1 MTAAFPNGLY
11 ILDHQIELGQ
21 RSTTLHS
28 NIFTSKLMKKSN
40 AEQCMIMK
48 TFAINV
54 TIWRSH
60 IIQLHVHQPHAIDSV
75 MSPPSPRQIAACVPT
90 SIFSPAICT
99 CTPLHNLV
107 NHHHTIQIYPPTHNY
122 RISLSVLQLRCQTI
136 SLFFVVCVWR
146 TGNKSKLV

>member
-28 NIFTSKLMKKSN
+28 NIFTSKLIKKSN

-48 TFAINV
+48 TFTINV
-54 TIWRSH
+54 TIWRSQ

-75 MSPPSPRQIAACVPT
+75 MSPPSPRQIAACVPA
-90 SIFSPAICT
+90 SIFSPAICI
-99 CTPLHNLV
+99 CTPLHNFV
-107 NHHHTIQIYPPTHNY
+107 NHHHTIQKYTLLHIIIGYLY
-122 RISLSVLQLRCQTI
+122 RYFTRDVKQYQCFLWYVFGVIGPR
-136 SLFFVVCVWR
+136 
-146 TGNKSKLV
+146 